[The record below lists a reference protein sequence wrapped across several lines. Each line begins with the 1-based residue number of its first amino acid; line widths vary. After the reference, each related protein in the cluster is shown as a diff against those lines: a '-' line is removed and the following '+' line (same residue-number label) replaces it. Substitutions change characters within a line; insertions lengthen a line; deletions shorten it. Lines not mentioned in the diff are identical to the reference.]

1 MRNTRLILLRH
12 ILVLMA
18 VTGGA
23 ACSKQVAPPK
33 PPVSVTVATATL
45 ADAPYV
51 VLANGLVEPMQTVA
65 VQSQVGGVLTAV
77 RFKEGDEV
85 KQGDVLLVIDPRP
98 FKAALDQANAAM
110 SRDAAQAA
118 NAQRDADR
126 YAALVAKDYVTK
138 SQADQAFANA
148 VAQRSVVESDRAAI
162 DNAKFN
168 LENATVRA
176 PISGKTGALQLRLG
190 NLVKPGANPPLVVIN
205 QIHPILVRFTVP
217 DKELPSVLKYAAGS
231 TLKVS
236 ATPRGEAS
244 TEEGVL
250 SFVDNGVDTTSGTV
264 TLKARFANDKGNL
277 WPGQFVSVKLV
288 LYSDP
293 GALLIPNVAVQS
305 GQDGPFVF
313 VVKNGAAEMQSV
325 TPGRL
330 VGELTTILKGLAPG
344 AMVVTDGQSRL
355 TPGAKVEIKVPAPAN
370 AGTVAPGSG
379 K

>member
-1 MRNTRLILLRH
+1 MHKPKLKLLRN
-12 ILVLMA
+12 VLAFA
-18 VTGGA
+18 VVMGGA

-33 PPVSVTVATATL
+33 PPVSVTVATAAL
-45 ADAPYV
+45 AAAPYI

-176 PISGKTGALQLRLG
+176 PISGKTGALQLRQG

-217 DKELPSVLKYAAGS
+217 DKELPSVLKYAAGKI
-231 TLKVS
+231 LKVW
-236 ATPRGEAS
+236 ATPRGESS
-244 TEEGVL
+244 TVEGVL

-264 TLKARFANDKGNL
+264 TLKARFSNESGSL
-277 WPGQFVSVKLV
+277 WPGQFVSVKLE

-293 GALLIPNVAVQS
+293 SALLIPNVAVQV

-313 VVKNGAAEMQSV
+313 LVKNGAAEMQAV

-330 VGELTTILKGLAPG
+330 VGELTTILSGLTPG
-344 AMVVTDGQSRL
+344 AVVVTDGQSRL
-355 TPGAKVEIKVPAPAN
+355 TPGAKVEIKTSPPPPAA
-370 AGTVAPGSG
+370 ALAPGGG

>member
-1 MRNTRLILLRH
+1 MLIPLPKHLGGLLV
-12 ILVLMA
+12 IAV

-23 ACSKQVAPPK
+23 GCSKPVAPPK
-33 PPVSVTVATATL
+33 PPVSVTVATAAL
-45 ADAPYV
+45 ADAPYI
-51 VLANGLVEPMQTVA
+51 VLANGLVEPMQAVA
-65 VQSQVGGVLTAV
+65 VQSQVGGVLKAV
-77 RFKEGDEV
+77 HFKEGDEV
-85 KQGDVLLVIDPRP
+85 KQGDILVVIDPRP

-217 DKELPSVLKYAAGS
+217 DKELPSVLKYAAGKS
-231 TLKVS
+231 LKVW

-264 TLKARFANDKGNL
+264 TLKARFSNERGQL
-277 WPGQFVSVKLV
+277 WPGQFVSVRLE
-288 LYSDP
+288 LYADTN
-293 GALLIPNVAVQS
+293 ALLIPNVAVQV

-313 VVKNGAAEMQSV
+313 LVKNGAAEMRSV

-330 VGELTTILKGLAPG
+330 VGDLTTILQGLEPG
-344 AMVVTDGQSRL
+344 AVVVTDGQSRL
-355 TPGAKVEIKVPAPAN
+355 IPGAKVDIKTPVAVPATGP
-370 AGTVAPGSG
+370 APGSI